1 MPRRPKHYSLI
12 WDDKSL
18 AIQGPPSREIKAAL
32 TYTAKRLEP
41 DPTRPYQRRT
51 KKTREKIFHRTDHHD
66 RTCTLLTFQGMLDA
80 VITEILKFG
89 GTFKIY
95 DRRHMFPAPNLG
107 AMHGFRNSQ
116 EELLTKALKQNR
128 SGLIVAPTRYGKTA
142 MLCNILNAYA
152 GLKAVVLAP
161 GVDLLPQLEGAI
173 EHFCPGREVKG
184 IYTGSRNR
192 IPSDDITVCSVDSID
207 KLDYEGTRLV
217 VVDEPHTVATGPRS
231 SAIAQFENARVLGL
245 GATVSGR
252 WEGNDIMLTGLFGPK
267 LAERTYTEAVE
278 EGAICPIKVKF
289 IKVPFRHFQVRT
301 RATAYKNLLT
311 SKTYLETIRKLSDE
325 VIPKDWQTLFFISNE
340 KQGKAVQSALGGDA
354 VLAMD
359 KLMKKAGERREMF
372 RALKEEEFFRCVCS
386 NIYSTGITLP
396 EVRCAV
402 NCAEGGANI
411 LSIQKP
417 GRLAEIKDN
426 KAAGYMFDTLF
437 VPTNSTAQLDSISDR
452 DKMWKLPVNDCW
464 ARIKSYQA
472 KGYDVEIVDNLDDL
486 KPKIV

>member
-1 MPRRPKHYSLI
+1 MPRKRKHYSLI

-18 AIQGPPSREIKAAL
+18 AIKGPPSMEIKAAL
-32 TYTAKRLEP
+32 TYTSKSLEP
-41 DPTRPYQRRT
+41 DPNRPYQRRT
-51 KKTREKIFHRTDHHD
+51 KKTREKIFHRTDHAD
-66 RTCTLLTFQGMLDA
+66 RTCTLLTFQGMLDT
-80 VITEILKFG
+80 VITAILGFG
-89 GTFKIY
+89 GTFKLY
-95 DRRHMFPAPNLG
+95 DRRHKFPKPDLD

-116 EELLTKALKQNR
+116 EELLTKALKQDR
-128 SGLIVAPTRYGKTA
+128 SGLVVAPTRYGKTA
-142 MLCNILNAYA
+142 MLCNILNAYQD
-152 GLKAVVLAP
+152 LKAVVLAP
-161 GVDLLPQLEGAI
+161 GIDLLPQLEEAI
-173 EHFCPGREVKG
+173 AFFCPGREVKG

-231 SAIAQFENARVLGL
+231 SAIAQFENARVIGL

-267 LAERTYTEAVE
+267 LSERTYVEAVE

-289 IKVPFRHFQVRT
+289 IKIPFRHFPVRT

-311 SKTYLETIRKLSDE
+311 SKPYLDAIKKISED
-325 VIPKDWQTLFFISNE
+325 VIPADWQSLFFISNE
-340 KQGKAVQSALGGDA
+340 KQGKAVQAALGGDA

-359 KLMKKAGERREMF
+359 KLMKKAGDRREMF
-372 RALKEEEFFRCVCS
+372 RALKENEIVRCVCS

-396 EVRCAV
+396 EVRCAI

-417 GRLAEIKDN
+417 GRLAEVKDG
-426 KAAGYMFDTLF
+426 KEAGYMFDFLF
-437 VPTNSTAQLDSISDR
+437 VPTNDANQLETIPDR
-452 DKMWKLPVNDCW
+452 DKLWKLPVNDSW

-472 KGYDVEIVDNLDDL
+472 KGYDVEIVDDLDAL